1 MSTGSDL
8 LASFSNLEYI
18 VFAKLLLL
26 RIRDYFPTSSLWLA
40 RVLLVQQK
48 LLDGLSS
55 ILFEKLKEVVTE
67 TLGHLGDLKKVKMY
81 WMGTDESV
89 LSDIVSMVHLE
100 SGIIDFRY
108 GHVDSSK
115 LHFELAEKASRL
127 SLSVS
132 GAMGFRTVHQ
142 VDPKAQLCLL
152 AGNSSSKSEI
162 SEVNSSVVR
171 KNQSHDHQV
180 HEASDVLLTPRFL
193 EHENEGSG
201 SLNPVQQA
209 LVLAQCLLIEKNT
222 PHDEMQRWDMAP
234 YIEAID
240 SQSLLLFTIKCFC
253 DLLRI
258 RWEKTRGRTKER
270 ALLMMDKLVQG
281 VYEPEPKVVER
292 ICYCFG
298 VDLPTIPSL
307 RKEYADLLV
316 SCGLIGEAVKIYENL
331 ELWDN
336 VIFCYRLLEKKAA
349 SVELIN
355 TRLLERP
362 NDPRLWCSL
371 GDVTNN
377 DSCYEKAL
385 EVSENKSVRAKRSLA
400 RSAYNRGEYE
410 KSKLLW
416 ESAMGLNSLYRDG
429 WFALGAAAL
438 KARDLEKALDA
449 FTRAVQIDPDNGEA
463 WNNIACLHMTK
474 KRNKE
479 ALIAFKEALKFKR
492 ESWQMWEN
500 YSQVAVDSG
509 NFSLALEATQKVL
522 SLTNNKRYDVK
533 LLDDIMLEIEGKNND
548 HVDSVVNGVGELG
561 LEISRETEQLTDMIG
576 KILQQIA
583 KSGGSG
589 EIWGLFA
596 RWHKL
601 KGDLLMCSEALL
613 KHVRSYQGSELWKD
627 EERFK
632 KFARASLELCKVY
645 MEIGSINGGRKE
657 FSAAEM
663 HLKSTI
669 KQAASRFSETE
680 EFMELEVFLEKLQA
694 VLQANSHQFTLSNN
708 KEKSEPQC
716 GVDDPTAPF
725 VLILDKSICCVPA
738 LSKKKCSQLENCG
751 FHTIRKLLSH
761 FPRTYADL
769 QNAQITI
776 NDGPYLIFIG
786 KVISSRGIK
795 ASSGDIVCVSGKV
808 RSMRTKDHY
817 EIREY
822 SLDLIRD
829 DDDDDESACAEG
841 RPYPIYPSEGGLNP
855 KLLGDTITSVLDT
868 LPPDIDPIPKNILQM
883 FGLTSLR
890 DAYIGI
896 HWPTNFSEADL
907 ARKRIIFDEFFYL
920 QLGRLYQLLEGLGT
934 RIEKDGLLDKSLWKT
949 EDNNHGIQD
958 LNEEDDNC
966 ENDDGDQGSESI
978 ASWQANLLFEPM
990 QFEAMDAI
998 VHRGIYEAAK
1008 VVYEEM
1014 LPYVHDHLQ
1023 CHGNRATISLTG
1035 HSLGGSL
1042 SLLVNLMLLIRG
1054 QVHLSSLLPVVTFG
1068 APWVMC
1074 GGDRLLQNLGLP
1086 RNHLR
1091 GITMH
1096 RDIVP
1101 RAFSCNYPTRVAHF
1115 LKVVNG
1121 NFRNHPCLNNQNL
1134 LYAPMGEFL
1143 ILQPDAKLS
1152 PSHDLLPQGS
1162 GLYVLRSQASDPNVA
1177 NKLTRVAQSIF
1188 LNTPH
1193 PLEILTDRCAYGSEG
1208 AILRDHDVD
1217 TYLISIRKVISQ
1229 ELKRVR
1235 RMRRQQRRQFWWH
1248 MVVVNGTHVK
1258 LLLNSGRE
1266 WWRTVVATQNMHLVV
1281 VVLVPFARLWI
1292 IKACNWIRFRLCM

>member
-1 MSTGSDL
+1 M
-8 LASFSNLEYI
+8 
-18 VFAKLLLL
+18 
-26 RIRDYFPTSSLWLA
+26 RDYFPTTSLWLA
-40 RVLLVQQK
+40 RVLLIQQK
-48 LLDGLSS
+48 LLDGHSS

-67 TLGHLGDLKKVKMY
+67 TLAHFGDLKKVSMY
-81 WMGTDESV
+81 WTGVDESV

-100 SGIIDFRY
+100 LGIIDFRY
-108 GHVDSSK
+108 GRVDSSK
-115 LHFELAEKASRL
+115 LHFDLAEKASGL

-142 VDPKAQLCLL
+142 VDPKAQLRLL
-152 AGNSSSKSEI
+152 AGSMSSKNEI
-162 SEVNSSVVR
+162 SDVNGSVVG
-171 KNQSHDHQV
+171 KDHQV

-193 EHENEGSG
+193 EHDNEGSVG
-201 SLNPVQQA
+201 LNPVQQA

-222 PHDEMQRWDMAP
+222 PHDEMQRWVMAP

-240 SQSLLLFTIKCFC
+240 SQPSSLFIIKCFC

-270 ALLMMDKLVQG
+270 ALLMMEKLVQG
-281 VYEPEPKVVER
+281 VYESAPKVAER

-416 ESAMGLNSLYRDG
+416 ESAMGLNSLYPDG

-500 YSQVAVDSG
+500 YSQVAADSG

-522 SLTNNKRYDVK
+522 TLTNNKRYDVK

-548 HVDSVVNGVGELG
+548 HVDSVVKSVGELG
-561 LEISRETEQLTDMIG
+561 LERSRETEQLTGMIG

-613 KHVRSYQGSELWKD
+613 KQVRSYQGSELWKD

-632 KFARASLELCKVY
+632 KFARASLELGNVY

-680 EFMELEVFLEKLQA
+680 EFMELEAFLEKLQA
-694 VLQANSHQFTLSNN
+694 VLQANS
-708 KEKSEPQC
+708 
-716 GVDDPTAPF
+716 
-725 VLILDKSICCVPA
+725 VP
-738 LSKKKCSQLENCG
+738 
-751 FHTIRKLLSH
+751 
-761 FPRTYADL
+761 
-769 QNAQITI
+769 
-776 NDGPYLIFIG
+776 
-786 KVISSRGIK
+786 
-795 ASSGDIVCVSGKV
+795 
-808 RSMRTKDHY
+808 
-817 EIREY
+817 
-822 SLDLIRD
+822 
-829 DDDDDESACAEG
+829 SA
-841 RPYPIYPSEGGLNP
+841 
-855 KLLGDTITSVLDT
+855 
-868 LPPDIDPIPKNILQM
+868 
-883 FGLTSLR
+883 
-890 DAYIGI
+890 
-896 HWPTNFSEADL
+896 
-907 ARKRIIFDEFFYL
+907 
-920 QLGRLYQLLEGLGT
+920 
-934 RIEKDGLLDKSLWKT
+934 
-949 EDNNHGIQD
+949 
-958 LNEEDDNC
+958 
-966 ENDDGDQGSESI
+966 
-978 ASWQANLLFEPM
+978 
-990 QFEAMDAI
+990 
-998 VHRGIYEAAK
+998 
-1008 VVYEEM
+1008 
-1014 LPYVHDHLQ
+1014 
-1023 CHGNRATISLTG
+1023 
-1035 HSLGGSL
+1035 
-1042 SLLVNLMLLIRG
+1042 
-1054 QVHLSSLLPVVTFG
+1054 
-1068 APWVMC
+1068 
-1074 GGDRLLQNLGLP
+1074 
-1086 RNHLR
+1086 
-1091 GITMH
+1091 
-1096 RDIVP
+1096 
-1101 RAFSCNYPTRVAHF
+1101 
-1115 LKVVNG
+1115 
-1121 NFRNHPCLNNQNL
+1121 
-1134 LYAPMGEFL
+1134 
-1143 ILQPDAKLS
+1143 
-1152 PSHDLLPQGS
+1152 
-1162 GLYVLRSQASDPNVA
+1162 
-1177 NKLTRVAQSIF
+1177 
-1188 LNTPH
+1188 
-1193 PLEILTDRCAYGSEG
+1193 
-1208 AILRDHDVD
+1208 
-1217 TYLISIRKVISQ
+1217 
-1229 ELKRVR
+1229 
-1235 RMRRQQRRQFWWH
+1235 
-1248 MVVVNGTHVK
+1248 
-1258 LLLNSGRE
+1258 
-1266 WWRTVVATQNMHLVV
+1266 
-1281 VVLVPFARLWI
+1281 
-1292 IKACNWIRFRLCM
+1292 